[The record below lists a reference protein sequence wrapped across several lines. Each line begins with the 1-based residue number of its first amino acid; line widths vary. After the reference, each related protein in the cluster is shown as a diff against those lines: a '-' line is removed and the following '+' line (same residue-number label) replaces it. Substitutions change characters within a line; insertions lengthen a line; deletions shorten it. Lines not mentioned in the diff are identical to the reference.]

1 MSFRRKICVVT
12 GSRAEYGLLYWL
24 MKEILTDP
32 ALELQVAVT
41 GMHLSPEFGLTVS
54 EIEKDGLPI
63 SVRVEMLLSSDTP
76 TGITKSVGLGVIG
89 FSDALATLKPDLLVV
104 LGDRF
109 EILAAV
115 QAALIHRIPVAHLHG
130 GELTEG
136 AIDESIRHAITKMS
150 QLHFVAAEPYRQR
163 VIQMGEQPERVHLVG
178 APGLDS
184 ITHLPLLAKTEL
196 EQNLRLRFGTLNFLV
211 TYHPATLANT
221 SPASAFA
228 ELLEALDGFPSAH
241 VIMTRP
247 NADTDG
253 RRLIK
258 MIENFVNL
266 NPGRVWEFTS
276 LGQQRYL
283 SVMQQMD
290 VVIGNSSSGLTEAPL
305 MKIPTVNIGT
315 RQGGRL
321 RAPSVLDCAEDAGSI
336 RRAIQK
342 ACSPEFRAIAREGVS
357 VYGHGN
363 ASRRIVD
370 ILRTTPLSGIEIK
383 HFHDMPG
390 MKG

>member
-1 MSFRRKICVVT
+1 MNTRRKICVVT
-12 GSRAEYGLLYWL
+12 GSRAEYGLLFWL
-24 MKEILTDP
+24 MKDINADP
-32 ALELQVAVT
+32 ELELQVAVT
-41 GMHLSPEFGLTVS
+41 GMHLSPEFGLTVT
-54 EIEKDGLPI
+54 EIEKNGLPI
-63 SVRVEMLLSSDTP
+63 SARVEMLLSSDTAS
-76 TGITKSVGLGVIG
+76 GIAKSVGLGVIG
-89 FSDALATLKPDLLVV
+89 FSDALASLKPDLMVV

-150 QLHFVAAEPYRQR
+150 HLHFVAAEPYRQR

-178 APGLDS
+178 APGLDFVS
-184 ITHLPLLAKTEL
+184 RLPLLAKAEL
-196 EQNLRLRFGTLNFLV
+196 EQNLGLRFGELNFLV
-211 TYHPATLANT
+211 TYHPATLGDS

-228 ELLEALDGFPSAH
+228 ELLQALDGFPRAH

-253 RRLIK
+253 RRLID
-258 MIENFVNL
+258 MIEDFVARR
-266 NPGRVWEFTS
+266 PGRAWEFTS

-283 SVMQQMD
+283 SVMQQVD

-305 MKIPTVNIGT
+305 MKVSTVNIGT

-321 RAPSVLDCAEDAGSI
+321 RAPSVIDCAEDAASI
-336 RRAIQK
+336 CLAIEK
-342 ACSPEFRAIAREGVS
+342 ACSPESRKIAREGVS
-357 VYGHGN
+357 VYGHGD
-363 ASRRIVD
+363 ASRRILD
-370 ILRTTPLSGIEIK
+370 ILRTTPLDGIEIK
-383 HFHDMPG
+383 RFYDLPG
-390 MKG
+390 IPG